1 MSGGVFDWQQFSIQ
15 EIVSIMAEL
24 IDEYENV
31 TGVDEKMRISNSRL
45 HVEDL
50 NDEIV
55 EEMKTLMDRLKRDF
69 LWVDI
74 LDKHL
79 SGDIS
84 EKNYF
89 KQLEIIKFDNVDD
102 YTWDE

>member
-1 MSGGVFDWQQFSIQ
+1 MSGGVFDWQHFSIQ

-84 EKNYF
+84 QKNYF
-89 KQLEIIKFDNVDD
+89 KQLEIVKFDNLDD

>member
-15 EIVSIMAEL
+15 EIVSIMSEL

-31 TGVDEKMRISNSRL
+31 SGVDEKMNTTNSR
-45 HVEDL
+45 VYIDDL
-50 NDEIV
+50 NDEVIQ
-55 EEMKTLMDRLKRDF
+55 EMKTLMDRLKRDF
-69 LWVDI
+69 LWVDAM
-74 LDKHL
+74 DKLL

-84 EKNYF
+84 KNSYF
-89 KQLEIIKFDNVDD
+89 KQIEIVKFDNLDD

>member
-1 MSGGVFDWQQFSIQ
+1 MSGGVFDWQHFSIQ

-84 EKNYF
+84 QKNYF

>member
-84 EKNYF
+84 QKNYF
-89 KQLEIIKFDNVDD
+89 KQLEIVKFDNLDD

>member
-31 TGVDEKMRISNSRL
+31 TGVDEKMRISNSRIN
-45 HVEDL
+45 VEDL
-50 NDEIV
+50 NDEII

-84 EKNYF
+84 QKSYF
-89 KQLEIIKFDNVDD
+89 KQLEIVKFDNLDD

>member
-1 MSGGVFDWQQFSIQ
+1 MSGGVFDWQHFSIQ

-84 EKNYF
+84 QKNYF
-89 KQLEIIKFDNVDD
+89 KQLEIVKFDNVDD

>member
-15 EIVSIMAEL
+15 EIVSIMSEL

-31 TGVDEKMRISNSRL
+31 SGVDEKMKISNSRIYI
-45 HVEDL
+45 EDL
-50 NDEIV
+50 NDEVI
-55 EEMKTLMDRLKRDF
+55 EEMKILMDRLKRDF

-74 LDKHL
+74 MDKL
-79 SGDIS
+79 LAGDIS
-84 EKNYF
+84 ASSYF
-89 KQLEIIKFDNVDD
+89 KQIEVVKFDNVDD

>member
-15 EIVSIMAEL
+15 EIVSIMSEL

-31 TGVDEKMRISNSRL
+31 SGVDEKMNTTNSRIYID
-45 HVEDL
+45 DL
-50 NDEIV
+50 SDEVIQ
-55 EEMKTLMDRLKRDF
+55 EMKTLMDRLKRDF
-69 LWVDI
+69 LWVDAM
-74 LDKHL
+74 DKLL

-84 EKNYF
+84 KNSYF
-89 KQLEIIKFDNVDD
+89 KQIEIVKFDNLDD

>member
-84 EKNYF
+84 QKNYF
-89 KQLEIIKFDNVDD
+89 KQLEIVKFDNVDD

>member
-31 TGVDEKMRISNSRL
+31 TGVDEKMRVSNSRL
-45 HVEDL
+45 SVEDL

-84 EKNYF
+84 QKNYF
-89 KQLEIIKFDNVDD
+89 KQLEIVKFDNLDD

>member
-31 TGVDEKMRISNSRL
+31 AGVDEKMNISNSRL

-84 EKNYF
+84 QKSYF
-89 KQLEIIKFDNVDD
+89 KQLEIIKFDNLDD